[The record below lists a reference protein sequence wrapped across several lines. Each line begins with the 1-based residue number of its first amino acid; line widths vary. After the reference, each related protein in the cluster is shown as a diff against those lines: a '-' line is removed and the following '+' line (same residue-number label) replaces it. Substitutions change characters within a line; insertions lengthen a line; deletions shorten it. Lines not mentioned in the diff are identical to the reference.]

1 MSASIAWALNP
12 VLNSSLQ
19 SEYFSDTEN
28 NLEVTSWG
36 GWWGG
41 GRRRGGEGGGGV
53 GRGYIEV
60 GEEEVQTI
68 GYKISYKD
76 LLYKMGNIANIL

>member
-1 MSASIAWALNP
+1 M
-12 VLNSSLQ
+12 
-19 SEYFSDTEN
+19 
-28 NLEVTSWG
+28 
-36 GWWGG
+36 
-41 GRRRGGEGGGGV
+41 

>member
-1 MSASIAWALNP
+1 MSASIVWALDP

-36 GWWGG
+36 GGAVGGREGEGWGG
-41 GRRRGGEGGGGV
+41 A
-53 GRGYIEV
+53 I
-60 GEEEVQTI
+60 
-68 GYKISYKD
+68 
-76 LLYKMGNIANIL
+76 

>member
-1 MSASIAWALNP
+1 MSASIVWALDP

-36 GWWGG
+36 GGRWGG
-41 GRRRGGEGGGGV
+41 GRGRGGEGLYRGGGGGGTDYWV
-53 GRGYIEV
+53 
-60 GEEEVQTI
+60 
-68 GYKISYKD
+68 
-76 LLYKMGNIANIL
+76 